1 MTGATTDGPPTLF
14 PPMARLPPPPE
25 LTERD
30 EQLLKYRRHLQS
42 AWRNSCYFLDE
53 EPEEKKYPETVI
65 EHHRDRVAKA
75 AKSQA
80 AERAKLSQLLT
91 LNARYFPVELHGRGR
106 GAARRKR
113 RREEDDDPSIW
124 RVHEGHATQDIS
136 RLDRLARLERT
147 LELEEEAAAEKAG
160 AEDKTGAERRPARRI
175 TRVRDPTRIKT
186 RGVVRRATIEAMRRR
201 TTAPRWTTNGTTR
214 TITNEGGAFDDDDV
228 VRRRFRRRRRRRGRV
243 LLTPRVVA
251 RGCSAWG
258 HSKREVR
265 EPCERSAREGRA

>member
-124 RVHEGHATQDIS
+124 RVHEGHAPQDIS

-160 AEDKTGAERRPARRI
+160 AEDKTGAGEKTGATNHSGKGPDAHKNARGGKKG
-175 TRVRDPTRIKT
+175 DD
-186 RGVVRRATIEAMRRR
+186 RGDEEEDDGAEVDDE
-201 TTAPRWTTNGTTR
+201 WDD
-214 TITNEGGAFDDDDV
+214 EDDYQQGGAFDDDDGYDDD
-228 VRRRFRRRRRRRGRV
+228 FADGDDGGD
-243 LLTPRVVA
+243 A
-251 RGCSAWG
+251 FF
-258 HSKREVR
+258 
-265 EPCERSAREGRA
+265 